1 MMVFFCFEQ
10 DLEVFGERVMFFVKE
25 LENFDVYNRD
35 CNIFDVW
42 VIIDGFF
49 KRLIVLE
56 NEVQDLIEL
65 QGFLE
70 VSVVNFEILF
80 Q

>member
-1 MMVFFCFEQ
+1 MVFFCFEQ

-49 KRLIVLE
+49 KRLIILE
-56 NEVQDLIEL
+56 NEV
-65 QGFLE
+65 
-70 VSVVNFEILF
+70 
-80 Q
+80 